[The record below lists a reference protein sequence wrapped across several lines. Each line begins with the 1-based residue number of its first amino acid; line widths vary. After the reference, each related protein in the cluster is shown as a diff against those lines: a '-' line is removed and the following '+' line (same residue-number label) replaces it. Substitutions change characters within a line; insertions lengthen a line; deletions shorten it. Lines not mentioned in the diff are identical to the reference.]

1 MEIVAAE
8 SISQAVEML
17 TRKPRKAIRDFCV
30 VLPEKLDD
38 FLYDFRES
46 FKNYQTFYQFDP
58 YGEVFLPAEAVSQIK
73 VFSDSVV
80 KWAEEN
86 SPAENKVIETYGISL
101 KKSGSL
107 EPVWAM
113 CVRLPGKMDMV
124 WWAWGIDFPTCDT
137 GGEEAL

>member
-46 FKNYQTFYQFDP
+46 FQNYQTFYLFDP

-80 KWAEEN
+80 KWAE
-86 SPAENKVIETYGISL
+86 
-101 KKSGSL
+101 
-107 EPVWAM
+107 
-113 CVRLPGKMDMV
+113 
-124 WWAWGIDFPTCDT
+124 
-137 GGEEAL
+137 

>member
-1 MEIVAAE
+1 MAMEIVAAE

-46 FKNYQTFYQFDP
+46 FQNYQTFYLFDP

-101 KKSGSL
+101 KKIRQFGTGLGHVCEIARENGYSL
-107 EPVWAM
+107 VG
-113 CVRLPGKMDMV
+113 VGD
-124 WWAWGIDFPTCDT
+124 
-137 GGEEAL
+137 